1 MLQQVY
7 NTAREQQEN
16 SKRYSKRT
24 ASLYDTVIILL
35 NKILYNT
42 KGHIEKNF
50 NDCSLSFF
58 IIEDTNTNNIPVSS
72 LVLECHKLWG
82 DNNLPGAYFLYR
94 LNNWHNDKK
103 QGSSPVH
110 TQLIANENL

>member
-58 IIEDTNTNNIPVSS
+58 IIEDTKTNNIPVSS
-72 LVLECHKLWG
+72 LVLECHKLRG

-94 LNNWHNDKK
+94 LNNWHNNKK
-103 QGSSPVH
+103 QGSSPGGA
-110 TQLIANENL
+110 TR